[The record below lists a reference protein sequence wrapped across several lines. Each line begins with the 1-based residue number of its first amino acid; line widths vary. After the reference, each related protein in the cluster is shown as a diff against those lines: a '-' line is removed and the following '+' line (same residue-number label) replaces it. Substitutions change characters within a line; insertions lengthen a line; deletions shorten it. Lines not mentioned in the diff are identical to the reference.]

1 MVYSKKQLLEIIATK
16 RAIPGRFYDQDNGD
30 VFVGVENG
38 TLVQWQRS
46 DQNVFNSKDLSAKTT
61 NKAIEEVKSD
71 SDKGVAR
78 LNNDFSK
85 SFLLMGG

>member
-16 RAIPGRFYDQDNGD
+16 RATPGKFYYQDNGD
-30 VFVGVENG
+30 VFIG
-38 TLVQWQRS
+38 TEDKVLVQWQRS
-46 DQNVFNSKDLSAKTT
+46 DQNVFNSTNISAKTT

-71 SDKGVAR
+71 SDSGIDS
-78 LNNDFSK
+78 LNKDFSK

>member
-16 RAIPGRFYDQDNGD
+16 RAIPGRFYNQDNDD
-30 VFVGVENG
+30 VFIGIEDG

-46 DQNVFNSKDLSAKTT
+46 DQNVFNSKNISAKTT
-61 NKAIEEVKSD
+61 NKAVEEVKSD
-71 SDKGVAR
+71 SDSGINR